1 MPVARMRMRPWLE
14 MQIDSNT
21 IPGLAWLN
29 KEERIFQIPWKHA
42 ARHGWNLETDASLFR
57 NWAEHTGRFRPG
69 KDSPDPKTWK
79 ANFRCAMNSLP
90 DIEEVKDKSI
100 NRGSGA
106 IRVYNILRH
115 LDKPKQK
122 EKYSKS
128 SKDSKSKNRKKE
140 TKSKLRVEAIE
151 PTKPADRSSF
161 ISPNDCAQQE
171 MVIDSTNMDES
182 STTVDDDLSG
192 WFFPSEI
199 IATDEAQVASTS
211 DVYPFQ
217 ISPLP
222 SPAAASAVEN
232 FLPDDMVEMANE
244 LLQGQEHSQWEHSNI
259 EGKGYFSNIV
269 GTMSQTTSE
278 CDLKSSEQATNSH
291 LALQDGNWTD
301 STGEFELRLHTDVK
315 PATDLVTWLD
325 SGTWAGSL
333 ISCT

>member
-222 SPAAASAVEN
+222 SPAVLY
-232 FLPDDMVEMANE
+232 FKF
-244 LLQGQEHSQWEHSNI
+244 W
-259 EGKGYFSNIV
+259 KGYFSNIV